1 MKTTR
6 NPLWRAALLC
16 ILLLAPACSSSGD
29 AGDATPEAFTDPFAY
44 CAAVGDIDAP
54 DARYTGEPLPL
65 VIIEGIRTAT
75 GASADAPLEFFERG
89 SFWRCMD
96 GAVYACIV
104 GANLPCE
111 AKADT
116 SETPSAAMVEFC
128 AANADAE
135 VIPAAV
141 TGRETV
147 YAWRCEAE
155 TPAIERQVMQ
165 VDARGFLADIWYR
178 LDAPGS

>member
-1 MKTTR
+1 M
-6 NPLWRAALLC
+6 ALLC
-16 ILLLAPACSSSGD
+16 ALLLAPACSGGD
-29 AGDATPEAFTDPFAY
+29 ADEATPEVYADPFAY

-54 DARYTGEPLPL
+54 DARYTGEALPL
-65 VIIEGIRTAT
+65 AIVEGIRTAT
-75 GASADAPLEFFERG
+75 GASADAPLGFFERG
-89 SFWRCMD
+89 TSWRCMG
-96 GAVYACIV
+96 GAVYACTV

-128 AANADAE
+128 AGNAGAE

-147 YAWRCEAE
+147 YAWRCEGA

-165 VDARGFLADIWYR
+165 VDARGFLAEIWYR
-178 LDAPGS
+178 LDAPGD

>member
-1 MKTTR
+1 MTTSW
-6 NPLWRAALLC
+6 PSIWRAALLG
-16 ILLLAPACSSSGD
+16 ILLLAPACSSSDGD
-29 AGDATPEAFTDPFAY
+29 DATPEAFADPFAY
-44 CAAVGDIDAP
+44 CAAVRDIDAP
-54 DARYTGEPLPL
+54 DTRYTGDPLPP

-89 SFWRCMD
+89 TSWRCMD
-96 GAVYACIV
+96 GAVYACTV

-116 SETPSAAMVEFC
+116 SDTPSAAMAAFC
-128 AANADAE
+128 AENAGAE

-147 YAWRCEAE
+147 YAWRCEGE
-155 TPAIERQVMQ
+155 TPSIERQVMQ

-178 LDAPGS
+178 LDAPGR